1 MTICKICGLPFDI
14 YDKLQEFFLV
24 KYCSNKSLQAIYIY
38 RYIYIYIYMYVVK
51 FDTKATE
58 LFRKMALFEFMTN
71 FVKRENSRLITS

>member
-1 MTICKICGLPFDI
+1 MTNFKNSFWLNIAQIR
-14 YDKLQEFFLV
+14 V
-24 KYCSNKSLQAIYIY
+24 Y
-38 RYIYIYIYMYVVK
+38 RLYIYIYICMYVVK

>member
-1 MTICKICGLPFDI
+1 
-14 YDKLQEFFLV
+14 
-24 KYCSNKSLQAIYIY
+24 
-38 RYIYIYIYMYVVK
+38 MYVVK

>member
-1 MTICKICGLPFDI
+1 MTNFKNSFWLNIAQIR
-14 YDKLQEFFLV
+14 V
-24 KYCSNKSLQAIYIY
+24 Y
-38 RYIYIYIYMYVVK
+38 RLYIYIYIYICMYVVK